1 MMMMM
6 MMVVVVVLPGVV
18 VRTDQEEFLAA
29 TVLESVR
36 EREGG
41 REGVWRLVSPPL
53 LSSPLARW

>member
-1 MMMMM
+1 MMM
-6 MMVVVVVLPGVV
+6 MMVVVVLPGVD

-41 REGVWRLVSPPL
+41 CRLVSPPL
-53 LSSPLARW
+53 AC